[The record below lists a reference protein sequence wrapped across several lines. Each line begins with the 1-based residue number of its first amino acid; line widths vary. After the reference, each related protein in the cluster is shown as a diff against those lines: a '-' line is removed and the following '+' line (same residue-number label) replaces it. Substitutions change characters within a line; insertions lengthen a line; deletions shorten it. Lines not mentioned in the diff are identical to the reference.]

1 MDPTLIASPIVGGLM
16 ASVSQLFTG
25 VTNYFTAKQKFKERE
40 LEMGHE
46 ARMFPLKLE
55 AQKESSAWLAFST
68 SLESAKAIPD
78 NVHPLASTAVTLT
91 RPTLTL
97 LSLLLSALAEYGRWP
112 NALIIHETT
121 GVIVGWW
128 FGSRQIGKSMTK

>member
-1 MDPTLIASPIVGGLM
+1 M

-55 AQKESSAWLAFST
+55 AQKESSSWLAFNT
-68 SLESAKAIPD
+68 SLDSAKAIPE
-78 NVHPLASTAVTLT
+78 NVLPWATTAVTLT
-91 RPTLTL
+91 RPVLTL
-97 LSLLLSALAEYGRWP
+97 ITLALSACAEWGKWP

-128 FGSRQIGKSMTK
+128 FGSRQIGKATLK